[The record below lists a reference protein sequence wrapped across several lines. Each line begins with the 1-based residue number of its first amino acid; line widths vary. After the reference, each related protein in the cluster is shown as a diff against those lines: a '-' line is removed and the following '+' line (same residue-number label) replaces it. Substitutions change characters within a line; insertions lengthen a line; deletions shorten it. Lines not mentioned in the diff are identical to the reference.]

1 MKPFL
6 LLVPFLCKAV
16 ELAMKFVSDRA
27 MDVTTT
33 ASKRL
38 AEIKCYEQV
47 SLSQECLCISVYI
60 LSDSVFVLQFN
71 YVSAFLSSLFVS
83 LSVIYKYI
91 CIFLGSSLGTDAC

>member
-1 MKPFL
+1 
-6 LLVPFLCKAV
+6 
-16 ELAMKFVSDRA
+16 MKFVSDRA

-60 LSDSVFVLQFN
+60 LSDSVFVLQIN
-71 YVSAFLSSLFVS
+71 YVSAFLSSLFVFS
-83 LSVIYKYI
+83 FCDI
-91 CIFLGSSLGTDAC
+91 